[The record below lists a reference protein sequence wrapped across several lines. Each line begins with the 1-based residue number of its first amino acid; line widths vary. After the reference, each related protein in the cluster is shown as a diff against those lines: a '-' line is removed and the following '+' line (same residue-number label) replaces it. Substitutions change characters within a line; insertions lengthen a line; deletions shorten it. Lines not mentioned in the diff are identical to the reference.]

1 MQNTYLAKRA
11 RLENYFN
18 EVSSDAWDKL
28 TSNEPVSFVRQL
40 VREGRE
46 KMQAAI
52 IEKLPKDL
60 RGTRILDA
68 GCGTGVLSRMLDERG
83 AEVVG
88 VDISEKLI
96 EVAKNRSSLNKNIEY
111 FAGDMK
117 EQSFGNFDYIIAMDS
132 LIHYSTE
139 DVISSIADFSTRANN
154 SVLFTIIPSTFVLNT
169 KLRLG
174 KFFPKSERSPE
185 VVPIEWGRLEQL
197 EALNINASLSKIKR
211 IKRFFYVSEAWELA
225 NR

>member
-18 EVSSDAWDKL
+18 EVSIDAWDKL

-68 GCGTGVLSRMLDERG
+68 GCGTGVLSRMLDEKG

-132 LIHYSTE
+132 LIHYYAE
-139 DVISSIADFSTRANN
+139 DVMSSLVDFSNRANK
-154 SVLFTIIPSTFVLNT
+154 SVLFTVIPSTFALRT

-174 KFFPKSERSPE
+174 KYFPKSERSPE
-185 VVPIEWGRLEQL
+185 VVPIDWGKLYQL
-197 EALNINASLSKIKR
+197 EAHGVKASLSKVKR
-211 IKRFFYVSEAWELA
+211 IKSFFYVSEAWELA
-225 NR
+225 NI

>member
-28 TSNEPVSFVRQL
+28 TSNEPVSYVRQL

-46 KMQAAI
+46 KMQEAI
-52 IEKLPKDL
+52 MGKLPRDL
-60 RGTRILDA
+60 TGARILDA

-83 AEVVG
+83 AEVVS
-88 VDISEKLI
+88 VDISDKLI
-96 EVAKNRSSLNKNIEY
+96 EVAKNRSRSHRRIEY

-117 EQSFGNFDYIIAMDS
+117 EKSFGNFDYIIAMDS
-132 LIHYSTE
+132 LIHYSAE
-139 DVISSIADFSTRANN
+139 DVVSSIAEFSKRANN
-154 SVLFTIIPSTFVLNT
+154 SVLFTVIPSTFVLRT

-174 KFFPKSERSPE
+174 KCFPKSERSPE
-185 VVPIEWGRLEQL
+185 VVPIGWGQLHQL
-197 EALNINASLSKIKR
+197 EDLKMNASLEKIKR

>member
-46 KMQAAI
+46 KMQIAI
-52 IEKLPKDL
+52 MEKLPHDL
-60 RGTRILDA
+60 KGMRILDA
-68 GCGTGVLSRMLDERG
+68 GCGTGSLSRMLDERG

-88 VDISEKLI
+88 VDISDKLI
-96 EVAKNRSSLNKNIEY
+96 DVAKNRSTANKNIEY

-154 SVLFTIIPSTFVLNT
+154 SVLFTVIPSTFVLNT

-185 VVPIEWGRLEQL
+185 VVPIEWGQLEQL
-197 EALNINASLSKIKR
+197 KALKINASLTKIKR
-211 IKRFFYVSEAWELA
+211 IKSFFYVSEAWELA

>member
-40 VREGRE
+40 VREGRH
-46 KMQAAI
+46 KMQLAI
-52 IEKLPKDL
+52 MEKLPKDL
-60 RGTRILDA
+60 KGARILDA

-88 VDISEKLI
+88 VDISDKLI
-96 EVAKNRSSLNKNIEY
+96 EVAKNRSRSHRNIEY

-117 EQSFGNFDYIIAMDS
+117 EQSFGNFDFIIAMDS

-139 DVISSIADFSTRANN
+139 DVISSIADFSKRANN
-154 SVLFTIIPSTFVLNT
+154 SVLFTIIPSTFALRT

-174 KFFPKSERSPE
+174 KYFPKSERSPE
-185 VVPIEWGRLEQL
+185 VVPIGWGQLHQL
-197 EALNINASLSKIKR
+197 EAHGIKASLSKIKR
-211 IKRFFYVSEAWELA
+211 IKSFFYVSEAWELA

>member
-68 GCGTGVLSRMLDERG
+68 GCGTGVLSRMLDEKG

-139 DVISSIADFSTRANN
+139 DVISSIADFSSRANN
-154 SVLFTIIPSTFVLNT
+154 SVLFTVIPSTFALRT

-174 KFFPKSERSPE
+174 KLFPKSERSPE

-197 EALNINASLSKIKR
+197 DALKINASLSKIKR

-225 NR
+225 NK

>member
-46 KMQAAI
+46 KMQVVI
-52 IEKLPKDL
+52 MDKLPKDL
-60 RGTRILDA
+60 RGARILDA
-68 GCGTGVLSRMLDERG
+68 GCGTGLLSRMLDERG

-139 DVISSIADFSTRANN
+139 DVISSIADFSNRANI
-154 SVLFTIIPSTFVLNT
+154 SVLFTIIPSTFALRT

-174 KFFPKSERSPE
+174 KYFPKSERSPE
-185 VVPIEWGRLEQL
+185 VVPIDRGKLHQL
-197 EALNINASLSKIKR
+197 ETHGVKASLSKVKR
-211 IKRFFYVSEAWELA
+211 IKSFFYVSEAWELA

>member
-1 MQNTYLAKRA
+1 MQSTYLAKRA

-40 VREGRE
+40 VREGRQ
-46 KMQAAI
+46 KMLLAI
-52 IEKLPKDL
+52 LEKLPKDL
-60 RGTRILDA
+60 KGSRILDA

-83 AEVVG
+83 AEVVA
-88 VDISEKLI
+88 VDISDKLI
-96 EVAKNRSSLNKNIEY
+96 EVAKNRSRSHRNIEY
-111 FAGDMK
+111 FSGDMK

-139 DVISSIADFSTRANN
+139 DVISSIADFSNRANN
-154 SVLFTIIPSTFVLNT
+154 SVLFTVIPSTFALRT

-174 KFFPKSERSPE
+174 KYFPKSERSPE
-185 VVPIEWGRLEQL
+185 VVPIGWGQLHQL
-197 EALNINASLSKIKR
+197 EAHGIKASLSKIKR
-211 IKRFFYVSEAWELA
+211 VKSFFYVSEAWELA

>member
-52 IEKLPKDL
+52 MEKLPKDL
-60 RGTRILDA
+60 RGARILDA

-96 EVAKNRSSLNKNIEY
+96 EVAKNRSSLNKNIELLEEKSNEY
-111 FAGDMK
+111 IARYSDVPAVEK
-117 EQSFGNFDYIIAMDS
+117 TLRSIEREQEI
-132 LIHYSTE
+132 
-139 DVISSIADFSTRANN
+139 
-154 SVLFTIIPSTFVLNT
+154 
-169 KLRLG
+169 K
-174 KFFPKSERSPE
+174 
-185 VVPIEWGRLEQL
+185 
-197 EALNINASLSKIKR
+197 EALFLLLLQKFQYPI
-211 IKRFFYVSEAWELA
+211 
-225 NR
+225 

>member
-46 KMQAAI
+46 KMQGAI
-52 IEKLPKDL
+52 MEKLPQDL
-60 RGTRILDA
+60 KGTRILDA

-88 VDISEKLI
+88 VDISDKLI
-96 EVAKNRSSLNKNIEY
+96 EVAKNRSRSHRNIEY

-117 EQSFGNFDYIIAMDS
+117 EQSFGNFDFIIAMDS

-139 DVISSIADFSTRANN
+139 DVISSIADFSKRANN
-154 SVLFTIIPSTFVLNT
+154 SVLFTIIPSTFALRT

-174 KFFPKSERSPE
+174 KYFPKSERSPE
-185 VVPIEWGRLEQL
+185 VVPIGWGQLHQL
-197 EALNINASLSKIKR
+197 EAHGIKASLSKIKR
-211 IKRFFYVSEAWELA
+211 IKSFFYVSEAWELA

>member
-18 EVSSDAWDKL
+18 EVSSDAWGKL

-46 KMQAAI
+46 KMQLAI
-52 IEKLPKDL
+52 MEKLPKDL
-60 RGTRILDA
+60 TGLRVLDA
-68 GCGTGVLSRMLDERG
+68 GCGTGALSRMLDERG

-88 VDISEKLI
+88 VDISDKLI
-96 EVAKNRSSLNKNIEY
+96 EVAKNRSGSNSNIEY
-111 FAGDMK
+111 FSGDMK
-117 EQSFGNFDYIIAMDS
+117 EESFGNFDYIIAMDS

-139 DVISSIADFSTRANN
+139 DVMSSLVDFSKRTNI
-154 SVLFTIIPSTFVLNT
+154 SVLFTIIPSTFVLRT
-169 KLRLG
+169 KLHLG
-174 KFFPKSERSPE
+174 KLFPKSERSPE
-185 VVPIEWGRLEQL
+185 VVPIGRGQLRRL
-197 EALNINASLSKIKR
+197 EALDVDASLEKIKR
-211 IKRFFYVSEAWELA
+211 IKSFFYVSEAWELA

>member
-154 SVLFTIIPSTFVLNT
+154 SVLFTVIPSTFVLNT

-197 EALNINASLSKIKR
+197 EALKINASLSKIKR

>member
-52 IEKLPKDL
+52 MEKLPKDL
-60 RGTRILDA
+60 RGARILDA

-96 EVAKNRSSLNKNIEY
+96 EVAKDRSNLNKNIEY

-139 DVISSIADFSTRANN
+139 DVISSLADFSSRANN
-154 SVLFTIIPSTFVLNT
+154 SVLFTIIPSTFALRT

-174 KFFPKSERSPE
+174 KYFPKSERSPE
-185 VVPIEWGRLEQL
+185 VVPIGWGQLHQL
-197 EALNINASLSKIKR
+197 ETHGIKASLSKIKR
-211 IKRFFYVSEAWELA
+211 IKSLFYVSEAWELA

>member
-1 MQNTYLAKRA
+1 MQNTYLAKRE

-52 IEKLPKDL
+52 MEKLPKDL
-60 RGTRILDA
+60 IGARILDA
-68 GCGTGVLSRMLDERG
+68 GCGTGVLSRMLDKRG

-96 EVAKNRSSLNKNIEY
+96 EVAKKRSRPNRNIEY

-117 EQSFGNFDYIIAMDS
+117 EQSFGSFDYIIAMDS

-139 DVISSIADFSTRANN
+139 DVISSIVEFSERANN
-154 SVLFTIIPSTFVLNT
+154 SVLFTIIPNTFVLRT
-169 KLRLG
+169 KLSLG
-174 KFFPKSERSPE
+174 KYFPKSERSPE
-185 VVPIEWGRLEQL
+185 VVPIQGGQLQKLEVLKSNTSL
-197 EALNINASLSKIKR
+197 EKIKR
-211 IKRFFYVSEAWELA
+211 IKSFFYVSEAWEFA
-225 NR
+225 NK

>member
-1 MQNTYLAKRA
+1 MQSTYLAKRA

-40 VREGRE
+40 VREGRQ
-46 KMQAAI
+46 KMLLAI
-52 IEKLPKDL
+52 LEKLPKDL
-60 RGTRILDA
+60 KGSRILDA

-88 VDISEKLI
+88 VDISDKLI
-96 EVAKNRSSLNKNIEY
+96 EVAKNRSRSHRNIEY

-139 DVISSIADFSTRANN
+139 DVISSIADFSNRANN
-154 SVLFTIIPSTFVLNT
+154 SVLFTVIPSTFALRT

-174 KFFPKSERSPE
+174 KYFPKSERSPE
-185 VVPIEWGRLEQL
+185 VVPIGWGQLHQL
-197 EALNINASLSKIKR
+197 EAHGIKASLSKIKR
-211 IKRFFYVSEAWELA
+211 VKSFFYVSEAWELA

>member
-40 VREGRE
+40 VREGRQ
-46 KMQAAI
+46 KMLLAI
-52 IEKLPKDL
+52 LEKLPQDL
-60 RGTRILDA
+60 KGARILDA

-88 VDISEKLI
+88 VDISDKLI
-96 EVAKNRSSLNKNIEY
+96 EVAKNRSGSNSSIEY
-111 FAGDMK
+111 FSGDMK
-117 EQSFGNFDYIIAMDS
+117 EASFGNFDYIIAMDS
-132 LIHYSTE
+132 LIHYSAE
-139 DVISSIADFSTRANN
+139 DVISSLVDFSKRANI
-154 SVLFTIIPSTFVLNT
+154 SVLFTVIPSTFVLKT
-169 KLRLG
+169 KLQLG

-185 VVPIEWGRLEQL
+185 VIPIEWEQLRKL
-197 EALNINASLSKIKR
+197 EALEVNATLEKIKR
-211 IKRFFYVSEAWELA
+211 IKSLFYVSEFWELA
-225 NR
+225 HR

>member
-52 IEKLPKDL
+52 MEKLPKDL
-60 RGTRILDA
+60 RGARILDA
-68 GCGTGVLSRMLDERG
+68 GCGTGVLSRMLDEKG

-154 SVLFTIIPSTFVLNT
+154 SVLFTVIPSTFVLNT

-185 VVPIEWGRLEQL
+185 VVPIEWGQLEQL
-197 EALNINASLSKIKR
+197 EALKINASLTKIKR
-211 IKRFFYVSEAWELA
+211 IKSFFYVSEAWELA

>member
-11 RLENYFN
+11 SLENYFN

-40 VREGRE
+40 VREGRQ
-46 KMQAAI
+46 KMLLAI
-52 IEKLPKDL
+52 LDKLPQDL
-60 RGTRILDA
+60 KGTRILDA
-68 GCGTGVLSRMLDERG
+68 GCGTGILSRMLDERG

-88 VDISEKLI
+88 VDISDKLV
-96 EVAKNRSSLNKNIEY
+96 ELAKNRSRSHRKIEY
-111 FAGDMK
+111 FSGDMN
-117 EQSFGNFDYIIAMDS
+117 EHSFGNFDYIIAMDS

-139 DVISSIADFSTRANN
+139 DVISSIADFSSRANN
-154 SVLFTIIPSTFVLNT
+154 SVLFTVIPSTFFLNS
-169 KLRLG
+169 KLLLG

-185 VVPIEWGRLEQL
+185 VVPIEWGQLEQL
-197 EALNINASLSKIKR
+197 EALKINASLTKIKR
-211 IKRFFYVSEAWELA
+211 IKSFFYVSEAWELA

>member
-1 MQNTYLAKRA
+1 MQNTYLAKRE

-28 TSNEPVSFVRQL
+28 TSNEPVSYVRQL

-46 KMQAAI
+46 KMQEAI

-60 RGTRILDA
+60 KGTRILDA

-88 VDISEKLI
+88 VDISDKLI
-96 EVAKNRSSLNKNIEY
+96 DVAKNRSAAYKNIEY

-154 SVLFTIIPSTFVLNT
+154 SVLFTVIPSTL
-169 KLRLG
+169 
-174 KFFPKSERSPE
+174 
-185 VVPIEWGRLEQL
+185 
-197 EALNINASLSKIKR
+197 SLIH
-211 IKRFFYVSEAWELA
+211 I
-225 NR
+225 

>member
-52 IEKLPKDL
+52 MEKLPKDL
-60 RGTRILDA
+60 TGLRVLDA
-68 GCGTGVLSRMLDERG
+68 GCGTGALSRMLDERG

-88 VDISEKLI
+88 VDISDKLI
-96 EVAKNRSSLNKNIEY
+96 DVAKSRSAANKNIEY

-139 DVISSIADFSTRANN
+139 DVISSIADFSSRANN
-154 SVLFTIIPSTFVLNT
+154 SVLFTVIPSTFALRT

-185 VVPIEWGRLEQL
+185 VVPIEWGQLEQL
-197 EALNINASLSKIKR
+197 EALKINASLTKIKR
-211 IKRFFYVSEAWELA
+211 IKSFFYVSEAWELA

>member
-68 GCGTGVLSRMLDERG
+68 GCGTGVLSRMLDEKG

-111 FAGDMK
+111 FTGDMK

-132 LIHYSTE
+132 LIHYSIE
-139 DVISSIADFSTRANN
+139 DVISSIADFSSRANN
-154 SVLFTIIPSTFVLNT
+154 SVLFTVIPSTFALRT

-185 VVPIEWGRLEQL
+185 VVPIEWGQLEQL
-197 EALNINASLSKIKR
+197 EALKINASLTKIKR
-211 IKRFFYVSEAWELA
+211 IKSFFYVSEAWELA

>member
-60 RGTRILDA
+60 RGARILDA
-68 GCGTGVLSRMLDERG
+68 GCGTGVLSRMLDEKG

-139 DVISSIADFSTRANN
+139 DVISSIADFSSRANN
-154 SVLFTIIPSTFVLNT
+154 SVLFTVIPSTFVLRT
-169 KLRLG
+169 KLHLG
-174 KFFPKSERSPE
+174 KLFPKSERSPE
-185 VVPIEWGRLEQL
+185 VVPIGWGQLRRL
-197 EALNINASLSKIKR
+197 EALEVNASLEKIKR
-211 IKRFFYVSEAWELA
+211 IKSFLYVSEAWELA

>member
-96 EVAKNRSSLNKNIEY
+96 EVAKDRSNLNKNIEY

-132 LIHYSTE
+132 LIHYPLKMSYP
-139 DVISSIADFSTRANN
+139 R
-154 SVLFTIIPSTFVLNT
+154 
-169 KLRLG
+169 
-174 KFFPKSERSPE
+174 
-185 VVPIEWGRLEQL
+185 
-197 EALNINASLSKIKR
+197 
-211 IKRFFYVSEAWELA
+211 
-225 NR
+225 

>member
-52 IEKLPKDL
+52 MEKLPKDL
-60 RGTRILDA
+60 RGARILDA

-139 DVISSIADFSTRANN
+139 DVISSIADFSSRANN
-154 SVLFTIIPSTFVLNT
+154 SVLFTIIPSTFALRT

-174 KFFPKSERSPE
+174 KYFPKSERSPE
-185 VVPIEWGRLEQL
+185 VVPIGWGQLHQL
-197 EALNINASLSKIKR
+197 ETHETKASLSKIKR
-211 IKRFFYVSEAWELA
+211 IKSLFYVSEAWELA

>member
-1 MQNTYLAKRA
+1 MQSTYLAKRA

-40 VREGRE
+40 VREGRQ
-46 KMQAAI
+46 KMLLAI
-52 IEKLPKDL
+52 LEKLPEDL
-60 RGTRILDA
+60 KGTRILDA
-68 GCGTGVLSRMLDERG
+68 GCGTGILSRMLDERG

-88 VDISEKLI
+88 VDISDKLI

-117 EQSFGNFDYIIAMDS
+117 EQSFGHFDYIIAMDS

-139 DVISSIADFSTRANN
+139 DVISSIADYSNRANN
-154 SVLFTIIPSTFVLNT
+154 SVLFTVIPSTFALRT

-174 KFFPKSERSPE
+174 KYFPKSERSPE
-185 VVPIEWGRLEQL
+185 VVPIEWGQLHQL
-197 EALNINASLSKIKR
+197 EAHGIRASLSKIKR
-211 IKRFFYVSEAWELA
+211 IKSFFYVSEAWELA

>member
-154 SVLFTIIPSTFVLNT
+154 SVLFTVIPSTFVLNT

-197 EALNINASLSKIKR
+197 EALKINASLSKIKR
-211 IKRFFYVSEAWELA
+211 IKKFFYVSEAWELA

>member
-68 GCGTGVLSRMLDERG
+68 GCGTGVLSRMLEERG

-96 EVAKNRSSLNKNIEY
+96 EVAKDRSNLNKNIEY

-139 DVISSIADFSTRANN
+139 DVISSIADFSSRANN
-154 SVLFTIIPSTFVLNT
+154 SVLFTVIPSTFALRT

-185 VVPIEWGRLEQL
+185 VVPIEWGQLEQL
-197 EALNINASLSKIKR
+197 EALKINASLTKIKR
-211 IKRFFYVSEAWELA
+211 IKSFFYVSEAWELA

>member
-46 KMQAAI
+46 KMQVAI
-52 IEKLPKDL
+52 MEKLPYDL
-60 RGTRILDA
+60 KGMRILDA
-68 GCGTGVLSRMLDERG
+68 GCGTGSLSRMLDERG

-88 VDISEKLI
+88 VDISDKLI
-96 EVAKNRSSLNKNIEY
+96 DVAKNRSAANKKIEY

-132 LIHYSTE
+132 LIHYSPE
-139 DVISSIADFSTRANN
+139 DTLASIVEFSKRANKA
-154 SVLFTIIPSTFVLNT
+154 VLFTVIPSTFFLRT

-174 KFFPKSERSPE
+174 KCFPRSERSPE
-185 VVPIEWGRLEQL
+185 IVPIELANLRQL
-197 EALNINASLSKIKR
+197 ENIKTNASLKKIAR

-225 NR
+225 HK

>member
-40 VREGRE
+40 VRKGRE

-68 GCGTGVLSRMLDERG
+68 GCGTGVLSRMLDEKG

-96 EVAKNRSSLNKNIEY
+96 EVAKDRSNLNKNIEY

-132 LIHYSTE
+132 LIHYPLKMSYP
-139 DVISSIADFSTRANN
+139 R
-154 SVLFTIIPSTFVLNT
+154 
-169 KLRLG
+169 
-174 KFFPKSERSPE
+174 
-185 VVPIEWGRLEQL
+185 
-197 EALNINASLSKIKR
+197 
-211 IKRFFYVSEAWELA
+211 
-225 NR
+225 

>member
-1 MQNTYLAKRA
+1 MQNTYLAKRE

-46 KMQAAI
+46 KMQAPI
-52 IEKLPKDL
+52 MEKLPQDL
-60 RGTRILDA
+60 KGTRILDA

-88 VDISEKLI
+88 VDISDKLI
-96 EVAKNRSSLNKNIEY
+96 EVAKNRSRSHRNIEY

-139 DVISSIADFSTRANN
+139 DVISSIADFSKRANN
-154 SVLFTIIPSTFVLNT
+154 SVLFTVIPSTFALRT

-174 KFFPKSERSPE
+174 KYFPKSERSPE
-185 VVPIEWGRLEQL
+185 VVPIGWSQLHQL
-197 EALNINASLSKIKR
+197 EAHGIKASLSKVKR
-211 IKRFFYVSEAWELA
+211 IKSFFYVSEAWELA

>member
-46 KMQAAI
+46 KMQVAI
-52 IEKLPKDL
+52 MEKLPYDL
-60 RGTRILDA
+60 KGMRILDA
-68 GCGTGVLSRMLDERG
+68 GCGTGSLSRMLDERG

-88 VDISEKLI
+88 VDISDKLI
-96 EVAKNRSSLNKNIEY
+96 DVAKNRSAANKNIEY

-139 DVISSIADFSTRANN
+139 DTLSSILEFSKRANN
-154 SVLFTIIPSTFVLNT
+154 SVIFTVIPSTFFLRT

-174 KFFPKSERSPE
+174 KYFPRSERSPE
-185 VVPIEWGRLEQL
+185 IVPIELANLRKLE
-197 EALNINASLSKIKR
+197 NIKTNTSLKKIAR

-225 NR
+225 HK